1 MKERNQASNMK
12 SRIKKKLTWK
22 KVKGIG
28 FCTLFLVVSI
38 WNSAGKTLQVQAEE
52 QNDALPVL
60 KESAYWTDPENYCGE
75 ILMEVGNLRKY
86 VEKYRK
92 QTEPVVENPSGEV
105 VNFDVE
111 RDFIPDGLQNDSF
124 PVEHQP
130 ENQSENPAECQTES
144 QSENPVEYQ
153 SESQSESPAENRA
166 EDQPVNLPEAE
177 IIAEENGT
185 ENALSGENQA
195 ENDRTRE
202 NQALELTTEDFSSDV
217 YKENQDS
224 SEDYLD
230 NGQWQ
235 ENISGME
242 KTGDSY
248 LPQLFLVNY
257 ISEYFQL
264 NTASVPQGCIIE
276 EIPVRNQKGEDTYI
290 TKFTYPINLSENTD
304 DIFSLSLPIIL
315 REEYRINVME
325 TLYPVSQDEP
335 LMKDRTGTG
344 AFVLEKYEGAEN
356 TVASLAS
363 PELSVKASACD
374 YLAELKADV
383 SETKAGEVINYVL
396 DIRNTGALPLSD
408 ISVKSEFS
416 LNDIKAVWESSEY
429 AQVNGKE
436 AVIPYLK
443 AGESCRLRMTAKL
456 TQDQSGELKNH
467 VVIRA
472 KHPGTGGELLRETVT
487 ATTVTPLTA
496 DFTVEKT
503 ANRTVAAPGD
513 TVTYQICIR
522 NTGEKTLHS
531 VIGTERFLNAGIQ
544 AQFVPKDGVVLNST
558 RTQALISSIEP
569 GEVFALLATVT
580 IPQYFA
586 GQELINE
593 VIVTSQETGTRQFQ
607 SQSKITLTSAQAAAT
622 VTPQA
627 FTQDYYQTGNTGKS
641 AYESSS
647 KPKTGDDAP
656 VLFYTIILMT
666 AILSFMGI
674 FVYRKRKSNV
684 SKD

>member
-1 MKERNQASNMK
+1 MK
-12 SRIKKKLTWK
+12 SRIKKIIWNKI
-22 KVKGIG
+22 KGIG
-28 FCTLFLVVSI
+28 FCTLFLAVSI
-38 WNSAGKTLQVQAEE
+38 WSSAGKTLQVRAEGQDE
-52 QNDALPVL
+52 MMPVL
-60 KESAYWTDPENYCGE
+60 KEFAYWTDSENYCGE

-92 QTEPVVENPSGEV
+92 QTESVVENFPEQAE
-105 VNFDVE
+105 NFDME
-111 RDFIPDGLQNDSF
+111 RDFIPDDIQNDSF
-124 PVEHQP
+124 QRGSQLESPA
-130 ENQSENPAECQTES
+130 ENQSENQAENQGES
-144 QSENPVEYQ
+144 QPEDGVENI
-153 SESQSESPAENRA
+153 PA
-166 EDQPVNLPEAE
+166 AE
-177 IIAEENGT
+177 IIPEENVI
-185 ENALSGENQA
+185 
-195 ENDRTRE
+195 ENDGTGEYR
-202 NQALELTTEDFSSDV
+202 N
-217 YKENQDS
+217 S
-224 SEDYLD
+224 SEVYLD
-230 NGQWQ
+230 NEQWQ
-235 ENISGME
+235 EAASVE
-242 KTGDSY
+242 SPQ
-248 LPQLFLVNY
+248 LPQLFLINY

-290 TKFTYPINLSENTD
+290 TKFTYPINISENTE
-304 DIFSLSLPIIL
+304 DIISLSLPVAL

-344 AFVLEKYEGAEN
+344 AFLMEKYEGAEN
-356 TVASLAS
+356 SVVSLTS
-363 PELSVKASACD
+363 PELSVKASVCD
-374 YLAELKADV
+374 YLAELQADV

-408 ISVKSEFS
+408 MSVKSEFS
-416 LNDIKAVWESSEY
+416 LTDIKAVWESSEY
-429 AQVNGKE
+429 AQVNGKD
-436 AVIPYLK
+436 AVVPYLK

-467 VVIRA
+467 VVLRA
-472 KHPGTGGELLRETVT
+472 KHPGTGGELVRETT
-487 ATTVTPLTA
+487 AIVTVTPLTA

-503 ANRTVAAPGD
+503 ADRTVAAPGD

-569 GEVFALLATVT
+569 GEAFALLATVT

-586 GQELINE
+586 SQELINE
-593 VIVTSQETGTRQFQ
+593 VIVTSEETGTRQFQ
-607 SQSKITLTSAQAAAT
+607 DQSRITLTSSQTAAT
-622 VTPQA
+622 VTPLA
-627 FTQDYYQTGNTGKS
+627 FSQDYNQTGNTGKS
-641 AYESSS
+641 AYGVSS

-656 VLFYTIILMT
+656 VIFYTVLLAT
-666 AILSFMGI
+666 AILSSVGI
-674 FVYRKRKSNV
+674 FVHRKRKSNI